1 MKLYPCDD
9 DQIYSK
15 SSEINQ
21 IRNFDCVGG
30 REKNR
35 IQLEWWL
42 ESYKVLHG
50 LAEFGLR
57 GGGYYI
63 HDFKLRNHVDL
74 HANWWLKGKVM
85 DS

>member
-1 MKLYPCDD
+1 MIKFIQNQVKLT
-9 DQIYSK
+9 K
-15 SSEINQ
+15 LEIL
-21 IRNFDCVGG
+21 IGWGG
-30 REKNR
+30 GEKNR

-42 ESYKVLHG
+42 ESYKLLHG

-57 GGGYYI
+57 EGGYYI
-63 HDFKLRNHVDL
+63 HDSKLRNHVEL

>member
-1 MKLYPCDD
+1 MKMIIFIQNQVNLT
-9 DQIYSK
+9 K
-15 SSEINQ
+15 LEIL
-21 IRNFDCVGG
+21 IGWGG
-30 REKNR
+30 EKKNR

-42 ESYKVLHG
+42 ESYKLLHG

-63 HDFKLRNHVDL
+63 HDSKLRNHVEL